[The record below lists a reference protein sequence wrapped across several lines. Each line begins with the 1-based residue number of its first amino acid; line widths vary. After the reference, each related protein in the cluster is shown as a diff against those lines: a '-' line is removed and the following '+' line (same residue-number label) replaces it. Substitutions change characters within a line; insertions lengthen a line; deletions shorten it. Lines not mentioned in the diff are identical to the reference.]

1 MLFLHATDTLLTQ
14 PSIYSR
20 GSCRKSRAIRLSILP
35 EREGR
40 PSSRDAGQRKMTVAG
55 RRRSAVCP
63 PPPSE
68 TLCFE
73 NNHPALIAN
82 LIFSL
87 FLRHNAL
94 FSWLFAL
101 AALHVTQGSREEYN
115 FLPFRI
121 SFVWASFLTNP
132 QLITLR

>member
-1 MLFLHATDTLLTQ
+1 MVL
-14 PSIYSR
+14 
-20 GSCRKSRAIRLSILP
+20 
-35 EREGR
+35 
-40 PSSRDAGQRKMTVAG
+40 VAG
-55 RRRSAVCP
+55 GALSAP
-63 PPPSE
+63 RM
-68 TLCFE
+68 LCFE

-94 FSWLFAL
+94 FSLLFAL

-121 SFVWASFLTNP
+121 SFVWASFRANP

>member
-1 MLFLHATDTLLTQ
+1 MLFLHAADIPLTQ
-14 PSIYSR
+14 PLIYSR
-20 GSCRKSRAIRLSILP
+20 GSCSKACAIHVSILL

-40 PSSRDAGQRKMTVAG
+40 PSSRDARQQKMTVLVAG
-55 RRRSAVCP
+55 RALSAP
-63 PPPSE
+63 E
-68 TLCFE
+68 TFCFE

-94 FSWLFAL
+94 FSLLFAL

>member
-1 MLFLHATDTLLTQ
+1 
-14 PSIYSR
+14 
-20 GSCRKSRAIRLSILP
+20 
-35 EREGR
+35 
-40 PSSRDAGQRKMTVAG
+40 MTALVAG
-55 RRRSAVCP
+55 RALASP
-63 PPPSE
+63 ES
-68 TLCFE
+68 LCFE

-101 AALHVTQGSREEYN
+101 AALHVTQGSGEEYD
-115 FLPFRI
+115 FLSFRI